1 MDEAAP
7 AGCVIRTRIIGAIEA
22 EEPRMA
28 LPRTPICM
36 ETLKA

>member
-28 LPRTPICM
+28 RRGFGTIAL
-36 ETLKA
+36 